1 MHALTLRASGTVGGA
16 VDIYE
21 PVHGSAPDIAGKG
34 IANPLGAIASAA
46 MLLRHTAGLE
56 DEAADIEAAISA
68 VLDCG
73 YRTRDIAQGTGGHF
87 IGTTEMG
94 QLVAEA
100 VVELADMRHAYHA
113 V

>member
-1 MHALTLRASGTVGGA
+1 MLASATVGGA
-16 VDIYE
+16 VDLYE

-46 MLLRHTAGLE
+46 MLLRQTAGLE
-56 DEAADIEAAISA
+56 EEAADVEAAISA
-68 VLDCG
+68 VLDDG
-73 YRTRDIAQGTGGHF
+73 YRTKDIAQGTSGHL

-100 VVELADMRHAYHA
+100 VVEITNMRHAYHA